1 MGKPGWATVVLVGVV
16 ALMTAGTACGKKAV
30 DAAPKPPQ
38 AGKTAKVPKTPK
50 PPRAPRDKYAAFS
63 TQQVYDIAVAQ
74 SRKKSYANARDTF
87 QKVLGR
93 TDATPDLIA
102 KVHLGLADAYFYDGG
117 ILNLAEAQSRY
128 TNFLTFY
135 PNHERADY
143 AQYQLGLCY
152 LKQAANPDRDQ
163 DQTRKALDELNKV
176 KTSYPNSE
184 YVGAADQKA
193 NEAREVLA
201 EHEFRIGN
209 FYFRRRGYVGALERF
224 RKVLENYPNYS
235 RKDRLY
241 LLLGRSLLALE
252 KNDEGRLYLEKLV
265 AEFPQSRY
273 ASQARDILKQP
284 QTPTANGH

>member
-1 MGKPGWATVVLVGVV
+1 VALVG
-16 ALMTAGTACGKKAV
+16 ALMAGTACGKKAI
-30 DAAPKPPQ
+30 DATPAPSSQQQP
-38 AGKTAKVPKTPK
+38 GKTPKLPK
-50 PPRAPRDKYAAFS
+50 PPRTPRDKYAAFT
-63 TQQVYDIAVAQ
+63 TQQIYDIAVGQ
-74 SRKKSYANARDTF
+74 SRKKSYATARETL

-93 TDATPDLIA
+93 TDATPELIA
-102 KVHLGLADAYFYDGG
+102 KVHLALADAYFYDGG

-152 LKQAANPDRDQ
+152 LKQAASPDRDQ
-163 DQTRKALDELNKV
+163 DQTRKALNALNKV

-184 YVGAADQKA
+184 YVGASDQKA
-193 NEAREVLA
+193 NEAREILA
-201 EHEFRIGN
+201 EHEFRIGR

-224 RKVLENYPNYS
+224 RTVLGSYPNYS
-235 RKDRLY
+235 RKDQLY
-241 LLLGRSLLALE
+241 LLLGRSLLAVE

-265 AEFPQSRY
+265 AEYPQSRY